1 MEEQLNKKQNK
12 KVTIFAIVLSVI
24 SIGLLV
30 AGFLLV
36 SSDKV
41 VMLQSL
47 SNLFNKFDSALD
59 NSSLYDKVANS
70 KDVGIKANINLVSDS
85 ASVDANVVVNYL
97 ENQDDEKSKLEL
109 DLTMSDQKLLGLDGA
124 LANDNVHF
132 YVDDITPNYYH
143 TALEYAN
150 IISSLK
156 ANDYD
161 KLMDLLKESVSDYID
176 NDDIKKEKVEITYN
190 GKDKKVNK
198 LSYAVTNE
206 AIKGMVTNFVDSLKN
221 DKELLKNVA
230 NYMGKTTDEMNQVL
244 DSLIQELT
252 YDEVETGFYYNVYYY
267 GFNKIV
273 RYELADVND
282 KPVIEYTVGDKE
294 ILNFYGED
302 DTVVISIEVEKKNN
316 YFEISGF
323 IYDSEND
330 SEMPFVGSLKDNT
343 LTLVVTQDGV
353 DIKLAITS
361 TQEEKDNSYIYNNKF
376 VLSASTLG
384 EEIEI
389 GTLDINLEYY
399 FGQKV
404 DVNLANSIDV
414 SEISESDM
422 TIIQNNIMNHP
433 IYQLF
438 NSLAGTTEFSL

>member
-24 SIGLLV
+24 SIGLLI

-47 SNLFNKFDSALD
+47 SNLFNKFDNALD
-59 NSSLYDKVANS
+59 NSSLYDKVASS
-70 KDVGIKANINLVSDS
+70 KNVGIKANFNLTSDS
-85 ASVDANVVVNYL
+85 ATANLVVNYL
-97 ENQDDEKSKLEL
+97 ENQDDKKSRLEL

-124 LANDNVHF
+124 LANDNVYF
-132 YVDDITPNYYH
+132 YVDDITPSYYH

-156 ANDYD
+156 SNDYD

-176 NDDIKKEKVEITYN
+176 DDEIKKEKVEITYN

-230 NYMGKTTDEMNQVL
+230 EYMGTTTDELNEML
-244 DSLIQELT
+244 DSLLKELT

-282 KPVIEYTVGDKE
+282 NPVIEYTVGDKE
-294 ILNFYGED
+294 ILNLYGED
-302 DTVVISIEVEKKNN
+302 DTVAISIEVEEKQNN
-316 YFEISGF
+316 QYAISGF

-330 SEMPFVGSLKDNT
+330 TKMPFTGGLKDDT

-361 TQEEKDNSYIYNNKF
+361 TEEIKDNSYVYKNKF
-376 VLSASTLG
+376 VLSASALG
-384 EEIEI
+384 EEMDL
-389 GTLDINLEYY
+389 GTLDSSIEYY
-399 FGQKV
+399 FGEKVDFDVSNSV
-404 DVNLANSIDV
+404 DVNL
-414 SEISESDM
+414 ISEEDL

-433 IYQLF
+433 IYQLI
-438 NSLAGTTEFSL
+438 NSLAGTMEFSL